1 MNQWIAIVLVLGLFA
16 IGDVVSSA
24 TGARISSVFV
34 TLIGF
39 LALFMSGIFP
49 ADIMTISGLQGAAGH
64 RRSVPGVPHGH
75 QHQHPSA
82 AQGVENSGAGDP
94 VDGRGNGIGVCSDPA
109 GWLGCCCGYH
119 PDRKRRY
126 RCHQPDGGCCSG
138 QGRYHGCG
146 PGYPGLWRT
155 EVCGHYSRF

>member
-49 ADIMTISGLQGAAGH
+49 ADIMTISGLQGAAAIAGQCLVFH
-64 RRSVPGVPHGH
+64 MGTNINIRQRSR
-75 QHQHPSA
+75 
-82 AQGVENSGAGDP
+82 SGELW
-94 VDGRGNGIGVCSDPA
+94 RWRSCRWS
-109 GWLGCCCGYH
+109 WQW
-119 PDRKRRY
+119 Y
-126 RCHQPDGGCCSG
+126 RCLQ
-138 QGRYHGCG
+138 
-146 PGYPGLWRT
+146 
-155 EVCGHYSRF
+155 